1 MRKIKPKL
9 IVIAGPTASGKSE
22 LAVHLAKKF
31 NGEIISADSRQIYKR
46 LDIATGKV
54 PGKWTS
60 RKSDFRL
67 SGSPTSG
74 SIFLYKSIPHYC
86 IDIANPKKQ
95 YSVAEFQTHA
105 KTAIADIVSRGKL
118 PIVAGGTGFWIDA
131 LIYGQ
136 HMPDVPP
143 DKKLR
148 AFLEKK
154 SAEKLFTLLK
164 KLDPARAKSVD
175 PHNPRRL
182 MRAIEI
188 AKTIGK
194 VPKIKK
200 EMAYDTLWLGILPPK
215 EKLKAT
221 IHKRLVARIHQGMIQ
236 EARKLHR
243 EGLTYKRMRELGL
256 EYRYLADFLE
266 KKIDK
271 KAFLLQLEKAI
282 NDYAKRQ
289 MTWFGRNRH
298 IQWIA
303 NLQEAEKILG
313 KNKHEH

>member
-1 MRKIKPKL
+1 
-9 IVIAGPTASGKSE
+9 
-22 LAVHLAKKF
+22 
-31 NGEIISADSRQIYKR
+31 
-46 LDIATGKV
+46 
-54 PGKWTS
+54 
-60 RKSDFRL
+60 
-67 SGSPTSG
+67 
-74 SIFLYKSIPHYC
+74 LYKNIPHYC
-86 IDIANPKKQ
+86 IDIANPQKQ
-95 YSVAEFQTHA
+95 YSVAEFQVCA
-105 KTAIADIVSRGKL
+105 KTAITNIISRGKL
-118 PIVAGGTGFWIDA
+118 PIVVGGTGFWIDA
-131 LIYGQ
+131 LVYGQ
-136 HMPDVPP
+136 NLPNVPP

-148 AFLEKK
+148 AVLEKK
-154 SAEKLFTLLK
+154 STTELFAILK

-188 AKTIGK
+188 AKALGK

-215 EKLKAT
+215 EELQAN
-221 IHKRLVARIHQGMIQ
+221 IHKRLMARINQGMIQ

-271 KAFLLQLEKAI
+271 KEFLLQLEKAI

-289 MTWFGRNRH
+289 MTWFGRNKN

-303 NLQEAEKILG
+303 DQKEAG
-313 KNKHEH
+313 KLTKQFLK